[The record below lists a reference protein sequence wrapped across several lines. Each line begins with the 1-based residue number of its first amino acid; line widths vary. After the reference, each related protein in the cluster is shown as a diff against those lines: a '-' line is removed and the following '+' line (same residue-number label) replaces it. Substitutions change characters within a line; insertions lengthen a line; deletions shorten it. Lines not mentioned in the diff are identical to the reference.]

1 MDFQHLHCHSHFSL
15 LDGLTKLKPLVK
27 AFKQRGF
34 KAATLTD
41 YGSLYGAIKFIQT
54 CQAEDIKPI
63 LGFEAYI
70 APRKMS
76 DQDVQLDKNLFHLVL
91 LAENYEGY
99 KNLMKLSSLGHLDGF
114 FNGKPRLDK
123 EILKQYS
130 KNIIALSGC
139 IRGEVPQL
147 LKQNKTE
154 EAKAVTL
161 EYNEIFGSN
170 NFYLELQDHP
180 AIEGQ
185 IDVNT
190 KMIQLSKDTGV
201 PMVVSRDVHYLNTDD
216 AEAQDIL
223 TCISNGWKVNQ
234 TDREDYRHVDR
245 SLNTASDI
253 ISRFRHVPDALE
265 NTIKIRD
272 RINIEI
278 ELDNWHFAPVDL
290 PKGKTADEYLHDLV
304 YEKVLNFYPAITDE
318 IKERIEYEF
327 GIISGKGYS
336 PYFICVADYVDYAK
350 DNGIVETTRGSGAG
364 SLISYVMGITT
375 VDPLRFKLPFERF
388 LNPFRPSPPDIDTDF
403 ADDRRDDMIKYVTD
417 KYGVDK
423 VAQIITFGTMAA
435 RGSVRDVGRALGL
448 SYSFCDQV
456 SKLIPMGSQGFAMTI
471 KRAID
476 EEPDLKKLYTTN
488 EDVKRLLDLAQRV
501 EGCARH
507 TSIHAAG
514 VVISPTPLTDFS
526 PVQHETGGERLTTQY
541 EMKSVESAGVLK
553 YDFLGIR
560 NLSILGRS
568 VEIVRATTGDEIDIY
583 ALPLDDDITF
593 EMLARGETM
602 GVFQLGGSG
611 MTKWLKELNP
621 NRIEDI
627 MAMVALY
634 RPGPM
639 ESIPEYIKRKYNSE
653 FVKFLDPRL
662 EKILDASYGLLVY
675 QDDVMLTAIELAGY
689 DWMEADKFRKAMG
702 KKIPEEMAKQKIK
715 FYDGC
720 KNYGK
725 VPKDIVDQLWHAI
738 EPFAAYG
745 FNKAHAASY
754 GAVAYQTAYMKAHY
768 PVQYMTAVLQ
778 AEFGDSDKVAEIFH
792 ECSKM
797 KITIL
802 PPDIN
807 ESFRNFAM
815 VSKPGEPGI
824 IRFGLNAIKNVGKN
838 ICDVIYSERKKNGS
852 YKSLED
858 LLERAQDKDL
868 NKRSL
873 DSLIKSGAMDCFELD
888 RGLLTSNIENILFFS
903 KQLKEK
909 NLTNQDSLFAGTGI
923 DLDSKVTL
931 KDAEEAT
938 MDDRLVWEK
947 ELLGVYVSSHPFKY
961 YNDRFSNVF
970 VPLNTIEETDRDQ
983 WVVVGGVID
992 STQKKITKKGKVMM
1006 FVSIQDITGKMELL
1020 VFPKTYET
1028 TKDIWVEGEVV
1039 CIVGKTPKED
1049 GDDKIFVEKAFTLT
1063 KENAEQICGQF
1074 SYGKTSIEDGTQT
1087 EEKSLVINLTKKE
1100 LQDGADDLKKIFSK
1114 YQGDYQVFI
1123 KVEGKTIKTQALV
1136 DWNDDVLVEIEDLV
1150 GVDRVEILE

>member
-1 MDFQHLHCHSHFSL
+1 
-15 LDGLTKLKPLVK
+15 
-27 AFKQRGF
+27 
-34 KAATLTD
+34 
-41 YGSLYGAIKFIQT
+41 
-54 CQAEDIKPI
+54 
-63 LGFEAYI
+63 
-70 APRKMS
+70 
-76 DQDVQLDKNLFHLVL
+76 
-91 LAENYEGY
+91 
-99 KNLMKLSSLGHLDGF
+99 
-114 FNGKPRLDK
+114 
-123 EILKQYS
+123 
-130 KNIIALSGC
+130 
-139 IRGEVPQL
+139 
-147 LKQNKTE
+147 
-154 EAKAVTL
+154 
-161 EYNEIFGSN
+161 
-170 NFYLELQDHP
+170 
-180 AIEGQ
+180 
-185 IDVNT
+185 
-190 KMIQLSKDTGV
+190 
-201 PMVVSRDVHYLNTDD
+201 
-216 AEAQDIL
+216 
-223 TCISNGWKVNQ
+223 
-234 TDREDYRHVDR
+234 
-245 SLNTASDI
+245 
-253 ISRFRHVPDALE
+253 
-265 NTIKIRD
+265 
-272 RINIEI
+272 
-278 ELDNWHFAPVDL
+278 
-290 PKGKTADEYLHDLV
+290 
-304 YEKVLNFYPAITDE
+304 
-318 IKERIEYEF
+318 
-327 GIISGKGYS
+327 
-336 PYFICVADYVDYAK
+336 
-350 DNGIVETTRGSGAG
+350 
-364 SLISYVMGITT
+364 
-375 VDPLRFKLPFERF
+375 
-388 LNPFRPSPPDIDTDF
+388 
-403 ADDRRDDMIKYVTD
+403 
-417 KYGVDK
+417 
-423 VAQIITFGTMAA
+423 
-435 RGSVRDVGRALGL
+435 
-448 SYSFCDQV
+448 
-456 SKLIPMGSQGFAMTI
+456 
-471 KRAID
+471 
-476 EEPDLKKLYTTN
+476 
-488 EDVKRLLDLAQRV
+488 
-501 EGCARH
+501 
-507 TSIHAAG
+507 
-514 VVISPTPLTDFS
+514 
-526 PVQHETGGERLTTQY
+526 
-541 EMKSVESAGVLK
+541 
-553 YDFLGIR
+553 
-560 NLSILGRS
+560 
-568 VEIVRATTGDEIDIY
+568 
-583 ALPLDDDITF
+583 
-593 EMLARGETM
+593 
-602 GVFQLGGSG
+602 
-611 MTKWLKELNP
+611 
-621 NRIEDI
+621 
-627 MAMVALY
+627 
-634 RPGPM
+634 
-639 ESIPEYIKRKYNSE
+639 
-653 FVKFLDPRL
+653 
-662 EKILDASYGLLVY
+662 
-675 QDDVMLTAIELAGY
+675 
-689 DWMEADKFRKAMG
+689 
-702 KKIPEEMAKQKIK
+702 
-715 FYDGC
+715 
-720 KNYGK
+720 
-725 VPKDIVDQLWHAI
+725 
-738 EPFAAYG
+738 
-745 FNKAHAASY
+745 
-754 GAVAYQTAYMKAHY
+754 
-768 PVQYMTAVLQ
+768 MTAVLQ